1 MKTRAWRSRAC
12 ALPRRGASW
21 RPLSPSRRQRDLED
35 EEAKASLEAS
45 RVARSQAA
53 EEALG
58 ADRQQ
63 EAAEERARELLARC
77 HLLEEQVE
85 LREAAL
91 ASMRVASGDPAGLQ
105 RRDEAL
111 TLEAVKRTHEY
122 ERLETR

>member
-21 RPLSPSRRQRDLED
+21 RPLSPSRRQRDLDD

-53 EEALG
+53 EEARG
-58 ADRQQ
+58 ADRRR
-63 EAAEERARELLARC
+63 EAGEERGRGLLDWC
-77 HLLEEQVE
+77 HSLEEQGE

-91 ASMRVASGDPAGLQ
+91 ASMKVASGDPAQLQ
-105 RRDEAL
+105 KREEAL
-111 TLEAVKRTHEY
+111 T
-122 ERLETR
+122 